1 MHGCDYIL
9 CLPGH
14 SSTKRHPFV
23 SVKFVET
30 SRQTGAAERRTR
42 RERSRR
48 SGVSHQSTR
57 KIAEEGVPYLAQG
70 TLQLGFSSEENFFS
84 RKAHISSAVSI
95 SERAASTGQTF
106 EGPFEDFTSSMSSS
120 A

>member
-1 MHGCDYIL
+1 MN
-9 CLPGH
+9 
-14 SSTKRHPFV
+14 
-23 SVKFVET
+23 E
-30 SRQTGAAERRTR
+30 AAGQARAIRARGKNDE
-42 RERSRR
+42 
-48 SGVSHQSTR
+48 
-57 KIAEEGVPYLAQG
+57 KGVPYLAQG

-106 EGPFEDFTSSMSSS
+106 EGSFEDFTSSMSSS